1 MNFLRK
7 MERRFGKYAIHE
19 LPVIVIALYAA
30 GYIMSLISPDFLNYC
45 RLDPEAIFH
54 SGQVWRVIT
63 WLVVPPS
70 SLDIF
75 TIIMLFFYYSIA
87 KALAQTW
94 GDFLFNVY
102 IFSGI
107 LMTVIGVCLLY
118 FVLRFMGTTS
128 AAYNIMA
135 IPYYCST
142 YYINMSIFL
151 AFALTYPDMQVLL
164 YFIIPVKIKWMGFLY
179 GAFLI
184 YDFIR
189 MQYWSGRVIIIVSL
203 LNFFLYFLLTRNLK
217 RISPGEI
224 RRRAAFRKSAGAGGR
239 SSRPTGF
246 TGRGVMEKGPFHDGN
261 QRLSRPEKKSSPR
274 IYPNGARHRCA
285 VCGRTELDDPN
296 LEFRFCSRCEG
307 NYEYCQEHLFTHRH
321 IKNGVPTTSPE

>member
-1 MNFLRK
+1 MKFLKK
-7 MERRFGKYAIHE
+7 MERRFGKYALHD

-30 GYIMSLISPDFLNYC
+30 GYIMSLISPGFLNYC

-54 SGQVWRVIT
+54 SGQVWRIIT
-63 WLVVPPS
+63 WIVVPPS

-87 KALAQTW
+87 KVLAQTW

-107 LMTVIGVCLLY
+107 LMTAVGACLLY
-118 FVLRFMGTTS
+118 AVLLLIGTNG

-164 YFIIPVKIKWMGFLY
+164 YFLIPVKIKWLGWLY
-179 GAFLI
+179 GAFLV

-203 LNFFLYFLLTRNLK
+203 LNFILYFLLTRNLK
-217 RISPGEI
+217 HFSPGEI
-224 RRRAAFRKSAGAGGR
+224 RRRASFRKATRASARHGNAGKVKGTGIMGR
-239 SSRPTGF
+239 AVR
-246 TGRGVMEKGPFHDGN
+246 EKGPFHDGN
-261 QRLSRPEKKSSPR
+261 QRAAYPR
-274 IYPNGARHRCA
+274 MDRNGARHRCTI
-285 VCGRTELDDPN
+285 CGRTELDDPN
-296 LEFRFCSRCEG
+296 LEFRYCSRCEG
-307 NYEYCQEHLFTHRH
+307 SYEYCQEHLFTHRH
-321 IKNGVPTTSPE
+321 IKNGLPSADPQ